1 MSTKT
6 NQTPEDNEL
15 QEIYTHQINVR
26 ISDLNY
32 GNHLSFNS
40 LAGMLQ
46 ESNVRWLKSI
56 NLNSTEINIQ
66 DNIAWMVKEL
76 NIKYI
81 SEAFY
86 DNNLVISMHLKSTR
100 QTSITIHYEINNTTL
115 NKKTG
120 IAACELVFVSTISK
134 KITTIPS
141 CISDALNL

>member
-1 MSTKT
+1 MNTQT

-15 QEIYTHQINVR
+15 QPIYTHHINVR

-46 ESNVRWLKSI
+46 ECNVRWLKSI

-86 DNNLVISMHLKSTR
+86 DNNLVISMYLKSTR
-100 QTSITIHYEINNTTL
+100 QTSITIHYEIDNKTL
-115 NKKTG
+115 HKKTS
-120 IAACELVFVSTISK
+120 IATCELVFVSTILK
-134 KITTIPS
+134 KITPIPS
-141 CISDALNL
+141 CISHALNM